1 MSIIV
6 KDLFVLVADKRM
18 QDTLSVVLKRHAS
31 IGMRRIDFDIQR
43 TLGHDSDSYRHS
55 SSFLKFRR
63 NDYQHALTIFDY
75 EGCGAEERKNRMLPL
90 EIEQQL
96 NSELSEVWGDRAKAI
111 AIVPELEKWIWSQSP
126 HFTSSLGWKGELD
139 VWTWVQQNNFTLDG
153 NGKPDRPKEALKAAL
168 LKTRIPMST
177 SIYKAIAE
185 KVSLKNCQDAA
196 FNRMLNYLRNWFPLT

>member
-1 MSIIV
+1 MSMVV

-43 TLGHDSDSYRHS
+43 MPGHDSDSYRHS

-63 NDYQHALTIFDY
+63 NDYPHALTIFDY
-75 EGCGAEERKNRMLPL
+75 EGCGAETYMEPTA
-90 EIEQQL
+90 IEQQL
-96 NSELSEVWGDRAKAI
+96 NSELAKDWNERAKAI

-185 KVSLKNCQDAA
+185 KVSFRNCQDAA